1 MAKFE
6 DEEVGAQFPEFLRDP
21 FGVVRRRWLWMLAAL
36 VVGGLGTGAFVTSI
50 QPRYR
55 AETTVL
61 ITSQQIREDIVRPTL
76 REDSLQR
83 INALVGEILSRET
96 LSELVQKHGLY
107 EELWDELALT
117 DIAAIVRE
125 DVSIE
130 AEQGLQSHG
139 TQAARLYKISFRAD
153 ESELAAA
160 MANDLASHFTSESIR
175 SRSQQSR
182 LTTEFLARE
191 LQDAEVELRT
201 HNKLIT
207 EFKQRY
213 RGELPGEL
221 ESNLRKLERLGQS
234 RQSLALQIAEAETR
248 LALLTSG
255 EAAPNTP
262 EARLSELRSRLAEQR
277 AYHTEEHPNVSSLVR
292 QIEALEREIE
302 KAGAGASQTPT
313 RVTLVAAAQRKL
325 GELRTQLD
333 LADQQIGDLDAR
345 VAVTPA
351 RQEELDALEEKGGVL
366 REKYLE
372 FLRKVQESELAQNLE
387 SAQQGARVSVLDRAE
402 PPARPERTRL
412 KYLLAGSLGTFLLA
426 IGVGILLEF
435 LDPVLLSSAQ
445 IESVTG
451 FRVLGSVP
459 RIH

>member
-1 MAKFE
+1 M
-6 DEEVGAQFPEFLRDP
+6 
-21 FGVVRRRWLWMLAAL
+21 
-36 VVGGLGTGAFVTSI
+36 
-50 QPRYR
+50 
-55 AETTVL
+55 
-61 ITSQQIREDIVRPTL
+61 
-76 REDSLQR
+76 
-83 INALVGEILSRET
+83 
-96 LSELVQKHGLY
+96 
-107 EELWDELALT
+107 
-117 DIAAIVRE
+117 
-125 DVSIE
+125 
-130 AEQGLQSHG
+130 
-139 TQAARLYKISFRAD
+139 
-153 ESELAAA
+153 
-160 MANDLASHFTSESIR
+160 
-175 SRSQQSR
+175 
-182 LTTEFLARE
+182 
-191 LQDAEVELRT
+191 
-201 HNKLIT
+201 
-207 EFKQRY
+207 
-213 RGELPGEL
+213 
-221 ESNLRKLERLGQS
+221 
-234 RQSLALQIAEAETR
+234 
-248 LALLTSG
+248 
-255 EAAPNTP
+255 
-262 EARLSELRSRLAEQR
+262 
-277 AYHTEEHPNVSSLVR
+277 SSLVR